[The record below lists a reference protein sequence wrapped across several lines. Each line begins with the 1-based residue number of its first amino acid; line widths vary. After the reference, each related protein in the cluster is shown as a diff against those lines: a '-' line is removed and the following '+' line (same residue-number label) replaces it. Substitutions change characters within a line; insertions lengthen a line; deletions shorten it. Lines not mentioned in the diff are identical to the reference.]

1 MVAPFASPKAASQSS
16 QRRRGPMIERLC
28 YVYGVVGS
36 SVETATAPT
45 GIDGG
50 AGSLISSGD
59 VSALATSVSAE
70 DYAPERVESL
80 TADIDWVS
88 ERAMSHDRVLTW
100 ASDNG
105 AVIPFPM
112 WTLFRDANAVKAMLS
127 KRMAELQQ
135 TFARIASG
143 REFIV
148 RVYVQPGVLKDR
160 LGEHSSELTALEAEA
175 AKATPGQKYLLER
188 KIENLRRDAGRDVTA
203 KVAAEIHDVLRAA
216 SMDTVREQPVN
227 SGAPREQGRA
237 VLNASFLVAPERV
250 VEFQRALTAMV
261 NKYEPSGFKFDFTGP
276 WPPYHFVGDRSL

>member
-1 MVAPFASPKAASQSS
+1 
-16 QRRRGPMIERLC
+16 MIERLC
-28 YVYGVVGS
+28 YVYGVVGAS
-36 SVETATAPT
+36 IETATAPA

-50 AGSLISSGD
+50 PVTLISSGD
-59 VSALATSVSAE
+59 VGALATSVSAE
-70 DYAPERVESL
+70 DYAPDRVESL
-80 TADIDWVS
+80 TADVDWVS
-88 ERAMSHDRVLTW
+88 ARAMAHDRVLTW

-105 AVIPFPM
+105 AVIPLPM
-112 WTLFRDANAVKAMLS
+112 WTLFRDAKAVKAMLS
-127 KRMAELQQ
+127 KRMPELQQ
-135 TFARIASG
+135 TFARIADG

-160 LGEHSSELTALEAEA
+160 LGEHSSELTALEKEA

-203 KVAAEIHDVLRAA
+203 KVASEIHDALRPV
-216 SMDTVREQPVN
+216 SMDTIREQPVN

-237 VLNASFLVAPERV
+237 VLNASFLVAPRRV

-276 WPPYHFVGDRSL
+276 WPPYHFVGERSP

>member
-1 MVAPFASPKAASQSS
+1 MSQ
-16 QRRRGPMIERLC
+16 RLC

-36 SVETATAPT
+36 SIEVATAPK

-50 AGSLISSGD
+50 AISLIPNGD

-70 DYAPERVESL
+70 DYSPERVESL
-80 TADIDWVS
+80 TADVDWVS
-88 ERAMSHDRVLTW
+88 QRAMAHDRVLTW
-100 ASDNG
+100 ASDSG

-112 WTLFRDANAVKAMLS
+112 WTLFRDAKAVKAMLS
-127 KRMAELQQ
+127 KRMPELEK
-135 TFARIASG
+135 TFARIADG

-160 LGEHSSELTALEAEA
+160 LGEHNSELTALAAEA

-203 KVAAEIHDVLRAA
+203 KVASEIHDALRPV
-216 SMDTVREQPVN
+216 SIDTIREQPVN

-237 VLNASFLVAPERV
+237 VLNASFLVAPKRV

-276 WPPYHFVGDRSL
+276 WPPYHFV